1 MPKSAVLEVN
11 RGAAWKTISVAEAID
26 SNERRGR
33 CTECHKPVRTHKA
46 STNGRQAAH
55 VEHLS
60 QNPKCSLSDKR

>member
-11 RGAAWKTISVAEAID
+11 RGADWKTIRVEEAID

-46 STNGRQAAH
+46 STNGKQAAH

>member
-11 RGAAWKTISVAEAID
+11 RGAAWKAITVEEAID
-26 SNERRGR
+26 SNERHGR
-33 CTECHKPVRTHKA
+33 CTECHKPMRAHKA